1 MLKGIGPKRQRLTRR
16 EWKAQQAAQQAILVA
31 ERAAKA
37 EAVLSKQQQARVMLH
52 IEGRE
57 VGLLRKQR
65 LYDRAELGR
74 VRDRAFAEGIT
85 LREAAV
91 RLGFLTAEA
100 FDRIVRPEKMVGPIE
115 K

>member
-1 MLKGIGPKRQRLTRR
+1 MIWQVSAETSMVPWDKRRANSTRTDSSRARLP
-16 EWKAQQAAQQAILVA
+16 EKVKN
-31 ERAAKA
+31 AAKVA
-37 EAVLSKQQQARVMLH
+37 KT
-52 IEGRE
+52 
-57 VGLLRKQR
+57 
-65 LYDRAELGR
+65 
-74 VRDRAFAEGIT
+74 AFAEGIT